1 MVNERKSFENVI
13 GKVVKDAEL
22 EIISSLNESYKE
34 ALDIIDTAEKNSSKS
49 SAEIPRLKERQADLL
64 KKRILGGAELKA
76 RNKTLN
82 VVDEYV
88 NKVFEESL
96 KKMTNL
102 SSDKKYGLHMKKL
115 LEEGIDEIEGQNF
128 IAYSNSSDKE
138 LIKKIIKDI
147 ENSKSVKI
155 KLHSETLGCR
165 GGVKLMNKE
174 GSIIYD
180 NTIESR
186 LERLKSLLRKEVAD
200 VFTK

>member
-1 MVNERKSFENVI
+1 MNERKSFENVI
-13 GKVVKDAEL
+13 GKVVKDTEL

-34 ALDIIDTAEKNSSKS
+34 ALAIIDTAEKNSSQS
-49 SAEIPRLKERQADLL
+49 SAGIPQLKERQADLL

-115 LEEGIDEIEGQNF
+115 LEEGIDEIEGQDF
-128 IAYSNSSDKE
+128 IAYTNSSDKE
-138 LIKKIIKDI
+138 LIKKIIKDV
-147 ENSKSVKI
+147 ENNKSVKI

-165 GGVKLMNKE
+165 GGVKLMNKA